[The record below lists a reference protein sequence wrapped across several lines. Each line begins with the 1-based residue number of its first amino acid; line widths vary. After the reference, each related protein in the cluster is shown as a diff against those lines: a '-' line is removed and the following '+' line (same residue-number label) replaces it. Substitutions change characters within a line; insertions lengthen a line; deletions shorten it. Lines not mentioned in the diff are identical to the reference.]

1 MPVSSTNQIA
11 RNKYRIW
18 IGSPISVLHH
28 PVLIRLRCNAVN
40 VLDDRMH
47 NPPHPGEKLS
57 KLWLDPLELSV
68 TRAAEALDVSRKT
81 LSENV
86 NGKAAISPEMAM
98 RLEIAFGK
106 SARNRGS
113 PIKQR
118 STSGRSVSPVTT
130 WPEKPLV
137 VRGGEPWPKFA
148 KKPAAQGLCGVF
160 LESLGNIW
168 QTSGPPDRNR
178 TCI

>member
-1 MPVSSTNQIA
+1 MAQCCTNAVLFNIRTHAPSVPISSTNRIA

-28 PVLIRLRCNAVN
+28 PVLIRLHCNAVN

-81 LSENV
+81 LSEIV

-106 SARNRGS
+106 SAES
-113 PIKQR
+113 WLAHQAAFDLWQ
-118 STSGRSVSPVTT
+118 VSQPRDDLARKTVGGT
-130 WPEKPLV
+130 W
-137 VRGGEPWPKFA
+137 W
-148 KKPAAQGLCGVF
+148 
-160 LESLGNIW
+160 
-168 QTSGPPDRNR
+168 
-178 TCI
+178 